1 MRRQDKEETQR
12 DSERAHQV
20 GGQPQS
26 SQLPH
31 AVLGWL
37 GLLLSSA
44 AGLEGETLHLT
55 HSTPHTALH
64 CTAGTCCHGDGYHG
78 NGYHSDGYCGNGH
91 HGDHYHSNV
100 HESTTSGLLSCCC
113 AVFTSQRPNQVKKF
127 YNTSQQTT
135 QHACDNHMTRR

>member
-1 MRRQDKEETQR
+1 MRRQDKEETWR
-12 DSERAHQV
+12 DPERAHQV

-31 AVLGWL
+31 TVLGWL

-55 HSTPHTALH
+55 HCTPHTLH
-64 CTAGTCCHGDGYHG
+64 STIIYTTQHEPAGTCCHGD
-78 NGYHSDGYCGNGH
+78 GYHSDGYCGNGH

-100 HESTTSGLLSCCC
+100 HESTTSEWFAQLLLCCLHLPE
-113 AVFTSQRPNQVKKF
+113 AKSGEEIL
-127 YNTSQQTT
+127 
-135 QHACDNHMTRR
+135 QHITANHVTCT